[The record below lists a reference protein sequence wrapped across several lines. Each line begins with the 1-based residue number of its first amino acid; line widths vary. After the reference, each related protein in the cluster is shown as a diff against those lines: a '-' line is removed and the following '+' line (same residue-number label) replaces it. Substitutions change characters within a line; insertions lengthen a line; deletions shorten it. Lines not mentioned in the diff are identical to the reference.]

1 METSLKAT
9 VRDNTGSA
17 QSRRSRGEGS
27 IPAVVYGLGMEP
39 VSVEIDA
46 REFTNALKTE
56 AGSNVIFNLEVGKDK
71 YTALAREIQKHVYR
85 NEFLHVDFIQIDLTK
100 TVDADVQVNFIGTP
114 MGVKEEGGIIQ
125 TINSSITISALPT
138 NIPTSLDLDIS
149 ELNVGDNLSAGDVS
163 LPEGVELADS
173 EDDSILITITVPR
186 AAIEEE
192 EDIEGLEGEEVEGE
206 EGAEGESSEET
217 VEEESSDCLLYTS
230 PSPRDATLS
239 RMPSSA

>member
-1 METSLKAT
+1 METSLKAI
-9 VRDNTGSA
+9 VRENTGSA
-17 QSRRSRGEGS
+17 QSRRSRGKGC

-39 VSVEIDA
+39 VSVEINA
-46 REFTNALKTE
+46 REFTNALKTD
-56 AGSNVIFNLEVGKDK
+56 AGSNVIFNLEVGKDN

-114 MGVKEEGGIIQ
+114 MGVKEEGGIVQ

-149 ELNVGDNLSAGDVS
+149 ELNVGDNLAAGDVS
-163 LPEGVELADS
+163 LPEGVVLADA

-206 EGAEGESSEET
+206 EGDESESSEEN
-217 VEEESSDCLLYTS
+217 VEEESSDES
-230 PSPRDATLS
+230 GE
-239 RMPSSA
+239 